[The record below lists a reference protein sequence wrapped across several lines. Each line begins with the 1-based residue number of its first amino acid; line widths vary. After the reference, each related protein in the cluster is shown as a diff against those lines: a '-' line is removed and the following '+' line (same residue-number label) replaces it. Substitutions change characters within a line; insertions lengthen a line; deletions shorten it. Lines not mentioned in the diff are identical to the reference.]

1 MMYRITLLAVDKLCV
16 NWLGLVD
23 IPIV

>member
-1 MMYRITLLAVDKLCV
+1 MYRITLLAVDKLCV